1 MPWLLF
7 FLLWRC
13 ASTDN
18 LAWPLGWW
26 QEHCPFLCQNL
37 LIEEDRWLKQMWY
50 RVKSNTLKHHLKLVS
65 FIRKTNWPSMR
76 DNADSGLERSWD
88 ARPGSLDT
96 HNSQECH
103 TLTYLRITFEDAKDI
118 SWDSSKWLQQKD
130 TIITKKHYLIDTDII
145 KQDAPLSQAK
155 AYLNPNWKCQTQ
167 LEQNNRPSFS
177 SAL

>member
-1 MPWLLF
+1 MERPAGVTSATVWKMPWLLF

-88 ARPGSLDT
+88 ARQNTAMKSTSLRS
-96 HNSQECH
+96 HSLECH
-103 TLTYLRITFEDAKDI
+103 TVLQDAKSI
-118 SWDSSKWLQQKD
+118 SWYSKQWLQQKG
-130 TIITKKHYLIDTDII
+130 ITTKHYLMC
-145 KQDAPLSQAK
+145 QAPWGS
-155 AYLNPNWKCQTQ
+155 
-167 LEQNNRPSFS
+167 PSS
-177 SAL
+177 KLTSCRRSLA